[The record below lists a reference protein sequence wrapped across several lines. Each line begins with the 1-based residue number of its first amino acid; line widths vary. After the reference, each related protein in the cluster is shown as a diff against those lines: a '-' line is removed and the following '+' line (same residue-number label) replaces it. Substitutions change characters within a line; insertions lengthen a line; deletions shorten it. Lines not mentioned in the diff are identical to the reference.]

1 MFILCDKI
9 LSKNILKPNRKL
21 FSSYTFTCFD
31 EIENVPEIEWTKAL
45 KNKNVFLSH
54 SYLSVLHKEKSEH
67 FRFRYVIIYNRK
79 NPIGVVYFQIN
90 DFPASLFG
98 ELIEKQITELKS
110 KRASIFQRYIDHNED
125 ETIMRLV
132 TCGNNFISGEHG
144 FYIDVNSKK
153 TTFKLVEGV
162 IDCVSRA

>member
-1 MFILCDKI
+1 MFALCDKI
-9 LSKNILKPNRKL
+9 LGKNILKPNRKL

-31 EIENVPEIEWTKAL
+31 EIKNVPEADWAKAL
-45 KNKNVFLSH
+45 KNKNVFLSY
-54 SYLSVLHKEKSEH
+54 SYLSVLHKEKDEH

-110 KRASIFQRYIDHNED
+110 KRASVFQHYIDHNED

-144 FYIDVNSKK
+144 FFIDVNS
-153 TTFKLVEGV
+153 
-162 IDCVSRA
+162 

>member
-1 MFILCDKI
+1 
-9 LSKNILKPNRKL
+9 
-21 FSSYTFTCFD
+21 
-31 EIENVPEIEWTKAL
+31 
-45 KNKNVFLSH
+45 
-54 SYLSVLHKEKSEH
+54 
-67 FRFRYVIIYNRK
+67 
-79 NPIGVVYFQIN
+79 VYFQIN

-144 FYIDVNSKK
+144 FYLDVNSKK
-153 TTFKLVEGV
+153 LLLNWLKELLIVCREPKN
-162 IDCVSRA
+162 